1 MSGTVCVIPAFNA
14 AETLPGVLDMLR
26 TSLPD
31 ASILG
36 VDDGSADGT
45 GSIMR
50 ATCERAIRFPLNL
63 GKGAALRAGFDAAL
77 SMGAERVLTIDADG
91 QHDASF
97 APRLVEGLRDADIVV
112 GARARV
118 GSGMPLHRRLTN
130 ALSCAAINA
139 VTRCQL
145 PDTQSGYRAIRRDV
159 LETVRAWGDR
169 YEFETDF
176 IIRAARQGFRIVSTP
191 VPTIY
196 GPSSYFRGY
205 RDSLRVVAAIWRH
218 REGVLS

>member
-1 MSGTVCVIPAFNA
+1 VSVTVCVIPAFNA
-14 AETLPGVLDMLR
+14 AETLPGVLDILR
-26 TSLPD
+26 IALPD

-36 VDDGSADGT
+36 VDDGSVDGT

-77 SMGAERVLTIDADG
+77 AMGAETVLTIDADG
-91 QHDASF
+91 QHDPLF
-97 APRLVEGLRDADIVV
+97 APRLVDALGDADIVV
-112 GARARV
+112 GARARD
-118 GSGMPLHRRLTN
+118 GSGMPFHRRVTN
-130 ALSCAAINA
+130 ALSSAAINA

-145 PDTQSGYRAIRRDV
+145 PDTQSGYRAIRRTV
-159 LETVRAWGDR
+159 LETVRASGDR
-169 YEFETDF
+169 YDFETDF

-191 VPTIY
+191 IPTIY
-196 GPSSYFRGY
+196 GPSSYFRGC

-218 REGVLS
+218 REGALS